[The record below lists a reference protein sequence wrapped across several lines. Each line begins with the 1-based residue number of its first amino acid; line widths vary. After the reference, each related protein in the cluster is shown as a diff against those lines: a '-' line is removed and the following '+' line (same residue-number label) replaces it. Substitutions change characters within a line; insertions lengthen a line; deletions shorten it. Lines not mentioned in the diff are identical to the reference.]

1 MQMHSPGGPPPPHW
15 RGPTHHRAGGWPMVA
30 EVTGEPMENETHLN
44 QYKANTKHMKTG
56 AGSLCNKYCKAHLV
70 SFFFFFQVKYNNQC
84 PKPCFR
90 HSKERSCCD
99 QPNTCSQSKKKKKK
113 VPISQ
118 PIKSFSS
125 LSRQSDLLMF
135 LKSDPNKAPELG
147 ELLGKPYTRGA
158 DFFFFF

>member
-1 MQMHSPGGPPPPHW
+1 MAVLQGLMSLSTGLSQQICPGSAASGPLSSPSASSRPPPGLFRKSP
-15 RGPTHHRAGGWPMVA
+15 
-30 EVTGEPMENETHLN
+30 EKLEPKML
-44 QYKANTKHMKTG
+44 MRLFL
-56 AGSLCNKYCKAHLV
+56 S
-70 SFFFFFQVKYNNQC
+70 FFQVKYNNQC

-99 QPNTCSQSKKKKKK
+99 QPNTCSQSKKKKK

-147 ELLGKPYTRGA
+147 ELPGKPYTRGA
-158 DFFFFF
+158 NFFSFFKIRVRK